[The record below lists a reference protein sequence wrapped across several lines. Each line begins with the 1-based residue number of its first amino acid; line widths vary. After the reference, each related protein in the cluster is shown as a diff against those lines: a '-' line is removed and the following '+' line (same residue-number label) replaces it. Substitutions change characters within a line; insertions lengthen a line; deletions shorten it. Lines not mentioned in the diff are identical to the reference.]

1 MKHRTIRGKILY
13 LDNETRE
20 TGREWFTITVQPDG
34 RRTLRAQCEMDDRR
48 LLRDVIYSVDADWY
62 PLDCFVR
69 LSIEERLTGTGW
81 FRFTDRLAECETFTA
96 AAGRL
101 SQRRDLTE
109 RTPSFGAHPVV
120 CDIWHLARFDRS
132 KGERI
137 QTSRNVLLSAREP
150 DGGSGPMFSAMDLT
164 IEYVGR
170 EEVTVPAGTFEA
182 DHFRF
187 LLDNVGM
194 EPEELWCVGEDFL
207 PIKIAYPIFNATYEL
222 AELTQ

>member
-13 LDNETRE
+13 LDNETGE
-20 TGREWFTITVQPDG
+20 TGREWFTITVQPEG

-62 PLDCFVR
+62 PVDCFVR
-69 LSIEERLTGTGW
+69 LSIEEQLTGTGW
-81 FRFTDRLAECETFTA
+81 FRFTDRLAECETLTA
-96 AAGRL
+96 AAGRV
-101 SQRRDLTE
+101 SQRRDLAV
-109 RTPSFGAHPVV
+109 RTPSFGAHPIV

-137 QTSRNVLLSAREP
+137 QPSRNVLLSSPEP

-164 IEYVGR
+164 IDVGP

-187 LLDNVGM
+187 LLDHK
-194 EPEELWCVGEDFL
+194 EPEELWCMGEDFL

-222 AELTQ
+222 AEITES

>member
-1 MKHRTIRGKILY
+1 MNHRTIRGKILY
-13 LDNETRE
+13 LDNETGE
-20 TGREWFTITVQPDG
+20 TGREWFTITVEPDG

-96 AAGRL
+96 VAGRL
-101 SQRRDLTE
+101 SQRLDLTE
-109 RTPSFGAHPVV
+109 HTPSFGAHPIV

-137 QTSRNVLLSAREP
+137 QTSHNVLLSSPEP
-150 DGGSGPMFSAMDLT
+150 DGGSGPMFSPLDLT
-164 IEYVGR
+164 IEYVAK

-187 LLDNVGM
+187 LRANADM
-194 EPEELWCVGEDFL
+194 EPEELWCAGEDFL

-222 AELTQ
+222 AELIN

>member
-13 LDNETRE
+13 LDNDTGE

-34 RRTLRAQCEMDDRR
+34 RRTLRAQCEMDDRG
-48 LLRDVIYSVDADWY
+48 LLRDVIYSVDTDWY

-81 FRFTDRLAECETFTA
+81 FRFTDHLAECETFTA

-101 SQRRDLTE
+101 SQRRELKE
-109 RTPSFGAHPVV
+109 RTPSFGAHPIV

-137 QTSRNVLLSAREP
+137 QTSRNVLLSSPEP
-150 DGGSGPMFSAMDLT
+150 DGGSGPMFNAMDLT

-170 EEVTVPAGTFEA
+170 EKVTVPAGTFEA

-187 LLDNVGM
+187 LLGHM

-222 AELTQ
+222 AELEQ